1 MNWAIDT
8 TGFTKCYGRVRAVDS
23 VDLQVGRG
31 EIYGFIGL
39 NGAGKATTIRTSLG
53 MIRPTAGLVRLL
65 GEAVGSNGRLPM
77 ITVGGGSTLCVAC
90 HANGN
95 EEFPC

>member
-8 TGFTKCYGRVRAVDS
+8 TGFTKCYGRVRAVNS

-31 EIYGFIGL
+31 QDHHQPRLVGHDPSD
-39 NGAGKATTIRTSLG
+39 RRLG
-53 MIRPTAGLVRLL
+53 YYAQ
-65 GEAVGSNGRLPM
+65 GSSGPNGRLPM
-77 ITVGGGSTLCVAC
+77 ISAGSGSTLCVAC
-90 HANGN
+90 HANVN